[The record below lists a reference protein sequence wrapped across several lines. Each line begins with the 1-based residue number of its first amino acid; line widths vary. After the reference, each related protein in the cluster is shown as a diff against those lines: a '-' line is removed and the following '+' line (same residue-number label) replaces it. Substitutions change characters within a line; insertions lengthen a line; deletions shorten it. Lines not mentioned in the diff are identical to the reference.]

1 MIFGVN
7 VMTIFTTAAPR
18 TWTKPQLVKLGE
30 IADVAVSG
38 KVTGSSENVNFS

>member
-30 IADVAVSG
+30 IADVAQNT
-38 KVTGSSENVNFS
+38 KTTGSSENANFS